1 MKKNVIKKVVSAL
14 FAVSAAM
21 SLGTMTL
28 AAEAAAAPAGNSGNI
43 MSLVIFAGLIV
54 LMYFLMIRP
63 QRKREKET
71 AEMRNSIKPGD
82 KVVTIG
88 GIVGKVCSVKDDVVT
103 IETGADKVRIKFVKY
118 AISSVEKPKVDKVDK
133 VEKKTEEKTEEP
145 KAE

>member
-1 MKKNVIKKVVSAL
+1 MTELKKNVLKKAIAAI
-14 FAVSAAM
+14 FAVSAL
-21 SLGTMTL
+21 STMTL
-28 AAEAAAAPAGNSGNI
+28 AAEEAATPNNAGNY

-71 AEMRNSIKPGD
+71 AEMRNNIKPGD

-103 IETGADKVRIKFVKY
+103 IETGADKVRIKFVKN
-118 AISSVEKPKVDKVDK
+118 AISSVEKPKADKVDK
-133 VEKKTEEKTEEP
+133 VEKKNEEKTEEP

>member
-1 MKKNVIKKVVSAL
+1 MKKNVLKKAIAAI
-14 FAVSAAM
+14 FAVSAL
-21 SLGTMTL
+21 STMTL
-28 AAEAAAAPAGNSGNI
+28 AAAEGGATPNNTGNI

-71 AEMRNSIKPGD
+71 AEMRNNIKPGD

-103 IETGADKVRIKFVKY
+103 IETGADKVRIKFVKN
-118 AISSVEKPKVDKVDK
+118 AISSVEKPKVDKV
-133 VEKKTEEKTEEP
+133 EKKNEEMTEEP